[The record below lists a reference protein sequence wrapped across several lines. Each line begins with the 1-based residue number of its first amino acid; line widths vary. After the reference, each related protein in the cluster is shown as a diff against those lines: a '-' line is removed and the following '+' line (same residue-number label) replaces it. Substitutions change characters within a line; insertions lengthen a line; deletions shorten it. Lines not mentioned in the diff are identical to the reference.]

1 MRRVRL
7 FYNLPAAIALM
18 SEAMTSSRGSARA
31 LAGTSLKEYPRWP
44 RLWPVLSAVL
54 LGLLFL
60 AVYLPTIQR
69 LIDHWS
75 SNDMY
80 SYGFLVPA
88 ICAYLIWLRRERL
101 QHVAI
106 KPSFAA
112 GIPVLVGGLVLLIIG
127 RVTAMNLV
135 EELSLPITICGLV
148 TLVLGGQMAKSL
160 AFPLAYLFTMIPF
173 WDVFTGRL
181 HLPFQL
187 YSAAMGVAALRSLNI
202 PVLHQGV
209 LIELPNVTLE
219 VAELCSGVNNLVAIM
234 CIGVPL
240 THFYVKGWP
249 KRLGIMIVAALIAL
263 VSNGVR
269 VATVCLF
276 AFYGIRGADGD
287 IHGPFSL
294 MRSLAIS
301 GVGFLALFWLIR
313 RFAEPDAI
321 VGAEVSEEPKVE
333 RGWRSGVAIAL
344 AVALMIFAD
353 GFERWRPVQP
363 VPLREGL
370 VGFPSSIGPWESHVN
385 QLLDNHFGIWDF
397 DSKLLRDYQGPDGS
411 EASVLLGYLDH
422 QTQGRELAGSGLVD
436 QLGAR
441 RAARRGVAAGTVMD
455 GVVSSARGRLYVVYA
470 YVVDGEVLASDYQVK
485 WRTLRNVVSERRSNG
500 GFVVVAAKIG
510 AGDTVDAVRARYRDL
525 VDRVLPLAAAL
536 MGGRIDSFRE
546 VLTPP

>member
-1 MRRVRL
+1 MWRRRL
-7 FYNLPAAIALM
+7 FYNLPAAIPFM
-18 SEAMTSSRGSARA
+18 SEAMTSSRESARA
-31 LAGTSLKEYPRWP
+31 LAGTSLGEYPRWP

-54 LGLLFL
+54 LALLFL
-60 AVYLPTIQR
+60 VIYLETIQR

-88 ICAYLIWLRRERL
+88 ISAYLIWLRRERL
-101 QHVAI
+101 QQVPI
-106 KPSFAA
+106 TPSFGI
-112 GIPVLVGGLVLLIIG
+112 GIPVLAGGLALLIVG

-148 TLVLGGQMAKSL
+148 TLVRGSQMAKSL

-249 KRLGIMIVAALIAL
+249 KRIAIMVVAALIAL

-313 RFAEPDAI
+313 RFAEPDAT
-321 VGAEVSEEPKVE
+321 GETEVVERPAVE
-333 RGWRSGVAIAL
+333 RGWRSIAAIAL
-344 AVALMIFAD
+344 AVALMVLAD

-370 VGFPSSIGPWESHVN
+370 VGFPSSIGPWESRVN
-385 QLLDNHFGIWDF
+385 QMLDSHFGVWDF
-397 DSKLLRDYQGPDGS
+397 DAKLLRDYQAPDGS

-441 RAARRGVAAGTVMD
+441 SAGPRGVAAGTVMD
-455 GVVSSARGRLYVVYA
+455 GVVSGTRGRLYVVYA
-470 YVVDGEVLASDYQVK
+470 YIVDGDVLANDYQVK

-510 AGDTVDAVRARYRDL
+510 PGETIDAVRARYRDL

-536 MGGRIDSFRE
+536 MGGRIDSLRE